1 MDWEIMRFNPTMME
15 IVVYA
20 GLTTLT
26 ILVLIACYVDIYSK
40 TKSKKEA
47 LETTTTLSLI
57 FLAYYVFLI
66 ILILLT

>member
-15 IVVYA
+15 IIVYA

-57 FLAYYVFLI
+57 FLTYYVFLI

>member
-1 MDWEIMRFNPTMME
+1 MGWKIMRFNPTMME
-15 IVVYA
+15 IIVYA

-57 FLAYYVFLI
+57 FLTYYVFLI